1 VSSNDAADQVAIL
14 RGIYL
19 YHRVTLGW
27 NDIAYNY
34 LIAPDGTIYDGRD
47 PQGKEAESDNVRG
60 GHFCTGRQDGTMGV
74 CLLGTFT
81 DYEPPN
87 IMLKSLV
94 DLLVWKVKKE
104 GMDPFGAFPHPIVN
118 PVVAALPVISP
129 HRAGCSTQ
137 CPGNKVFEKMDD
149 LREKVNADVQVC
161 AGKTDNCAPLRI
173 TGDIYNAVNQLV
185 ADVDAAIAQCQNTNT
200 GCEQFCTGKAFFD
213 RLNTL
218 RGNIEAIEQ
227 DCNANPQNCVSPCNA
242 SDLLTKLTTVE
253 QTLQAQI
260 QWWFNDTSPIAQ
272 QVTALKNEVTQALSV
287 CQINVDSCQLFY
299 PVNTFEVRINALK
312 TSIDSLQQL
321 CSADAATDT
330 QKAEALRNT
339 LVSLEQGIAAK
350 VAQLSQTET
359 VEVLPNPVASNGV
372 LLIKS
377 LRYQKISRV
386 QLVDVLGKATSLSR
400 SVPDARGL
408 LLLLPK
414 IPSGWYILEFVLEG
428 KVVRRRLM
436 IL

>member
-1 VSSNDAADQVAIL
+1 M
-14 RGIYL
+14 
-19 YHRVTLGW
+19 
-27 NDIAYNY
+27 
-34 LIAPDGTIYDGRD
+34 
-47 PQGKEAESDNVRG
+47 G
-60 GHFCTGRQDGTMGV
+60 GNFCTGRQDGTMGV